1 MEMKYEG
8 DAPPAYR
15 ESAAHA
21 TDDPFDDD
29 AIGRLESELKA
40 LKESVEASRDE
51 LKTLRDDSTRP
62 DPEGGSPL
70 NRGFFNPTYK
80 LSERTVRQL
89 EDASEEVELEA
100 SMWDSAVFV
109 GTSVAGRGASVLMVI
124 LVLFNICLQGFF
136 AFIISSLGDDSPITD
151 GDVDQLRWWRR
162 NVGQSAKYYNAAKG
176 ETMARRVC
184 DGDFGVEA
192 SGVQAELHQTL
203 NDYLGDYGHKNA
215 HDNSSK
221 GPGISLCMLAVSLWI
236 MTVFVDARGALDT
249 LTALWVLPRGRRS
262 EVRLTHDGQIVIEKL
277 SRKRFV
283 FVAFIQLIRLVI
295 GAILIWNGSLYLAHT
310 IDVGELILNA
320 IALEFVLRVD
330 ELIYACFAPMRIR
343 MLVKH
348 CKAMS
353 APRFR
358 ACSGVDVRSILAFI
372 ACFGLALGIYL
383 GPVLEQEKILE
394 KAQHAMCGGDLDFV
408 FAVDAVGVPWWS
420 PTPKA
425 DESLEE
431 FNFPNGETRRT
442 LKREDVNRP
451 YIFDD
456 KGDGGETNVDR
467 YVNVLL
473 KQYGRPYFLR
483 NCDYSLCDNT
493 TLGKQYPQQSDKAAA
508 CCHARATKLTDASA
522 VLNVQQATFQEV
534 IEAENPT
541 GLDILNSPF
550 AGLTKNWRLGLAD
563 TVNKEPCGGCGY
575 DKPLCDHATRTCVEV
590 NCEAVRVYCGEANAT
605 GRLTRGFCPQL
616 CGCNHPLSPLALA
629 LPFWGCGSVDTAGGY
644 QQYMNEVPCEDAS
657 PEPKSESAIAYD
669 KFLRRE
675 FNETRWSL
683 FHFFLDNADTSAYAL
698 PLEANKAAV
707 WDIRF
712 LRRFGCQYLSDPT
725 LWHSFNSTWDALF
738 FDSLTK
744 PDLVKPAYFLGRNL
758 CVRGGNPFK
767 PLSLFCP
774 EACGCY
780 RGDRDCPLECPT
792 RVAAD
797 NVCPDYQQQILPKDW
812 GWECAQRP
820 KAQAFNAGIRVKP
833 ILPVAGPSG
842 IGGLN

>member
-1 MEMKYEG
+1 M
-8 DAPPAYR
+8 
-15 ESAAHA
+15 
-21 TDDPFDDD
+21 
-29 AIGRLESELKA
+29 
-40 LKESVEASRDE
+40 
-51 LKTLRDDSTRP
+51 
-62 DPEGGSPL
+62 
-70 NRGFFNPTYK
+70 
-80 LSERTVRQL
+80 
-89 EDASEEVELEA
+89 
-100 SMWDSAVFV
+100 
-109 GTSVAGRGASVLMVI
+109 
-124 LVLFNICLQGFF
+124 
-136 AFIISSLGDDSPITD
+136 
-151 GDVDQLRWWRR
+151 
-162 NVGQSAKYYNAAKG
+162 
-176 ETMARRVC
+176 
-184 DGDFGVEA
+184 
-192 SGVQAELHQTL
+192 
-203 NDYLGDYGHKNA
+203 
-215 HDNSSK
+215 
-221 GPGISLCMLAVSLWI
+221 
-236 MTVFVDARGALDT
+236 
-249 LTALWVLPRGRRS
+249 
-262 EVRLTHDGQIVIEKL
+262 
-277 SRKRFV
+277 
-283 FVAFIQLIRLVI
+283 
-295 GAILIWNGSLYLAHT
+295 
-310 IDVGELILNA
+310 
-320 IALEFVLRVD
+320 
-330 ELIYACFAPMRIR
+330 
-343 MLVKH
+343 
-348 CKAMS
+348 
-353 APRFR
+353 
-358 ACSGVDVRSILAFI
+358 
-372 ACFGLALGIYL
+372 
-383 GPVLEQEKILE
+383 
-394 KAQHAMCGGDLDFV
+394 
-408 FAVDAVGVPWWS
+408 GVPWWS

-744 PDLVKPAYFLGRNL
+744 PDLVKPAYFLGQR
-758 CVRGGNPFK
+758 RRGNPK
-767 PLSLFCP
+767 PRREHTWRTSVTPQAGTCAFVGATRSSRCRFFARRPAVATAATAIVPWNARRVSPRTTSARTTSSRFWRSRGAETRSASRPVRIGRCLAESRIPPRRRDPSQIVLLASRGVAAIIRRGPYRSRPRGVPAIIRRGSSRCL
-774 EACGCY
+774 ASRGVVAIR
-780 RGDRDCPLECPT
+780 RGDCSLEVFSPAQP
-792 RVAAD
+792 R
-797 NVCPDYQQQILPKDW
+797 DW
-812 GWECAQRP
+812 GWECAQRS